1 MIYGSEL
8 KKTSSTHWF
17 NDCTVLRWTC
27 TKNKSGRCRCMEFAV
42 SCLRAVSC
50 KQQWILQVRP
60 ESVRA
65 IFAVYQT
72 PTPTQITSASGLR
85 ELLNQFNLLVVT
97 LVFAFTFAGS
107 QCLFNGEVRLV
118 GGSTQYEGR
127 VEICLGI
134 QWGTVCD
141 NMWDAA
147 DATVVCRELGYA
159 TTGNSRTRAT
169 RMSIAV

>member
-1 MIYGSEL
+1 
-8 KKTSSTHWF
+8 
-17 NDCTVLRWTC
+17 
-27 TKNKSGRCRCMEFAV
+27 MEFAV

-50 KQQWILQVRP
+50 KQQWILQVR
-60 ESVRA
+60 SVRA
-65 IFAVYQT
+65 LEQFLPFSRLDLDADA
-72 PTPTQITSASGLR
+72 ASGLR

-97 LVFAFTFAGS
+97 LVFAFTFSGS

-141 NMWDAA
+141 NMWDTA